1 MKSWGKKFIYVKL
14 CLISPAF
21 EIFINISYITSFIF
35 IYTFLWLNGKYYT
48 DNQILKFTESYI
60 EYETFNNINSPN
72 EFEIYL
78 SFLIN
83 RLYTINTQIDKF
95 PIFVPLNPIRTSFFL
110 NEGCE
115 ENDFNFACY
124 RNFTCVINSL
134 NKSFNHQCNLRYI
147 KKNNFIKEKYFLENL
162 VFSFNGYYSKYDL
175 FKDGEII
182 DITKMNLNE
191 NHHKILGLV
200 NDKNLKFISL
210 QINLKVPS
218 NNNYVDVILGIEM
231 NQFFNDIK
239 KFVTIDVY
247 NTYRPGL
254 NVLFFAMNNIFM
266 ISTIINIVKLIYEM
280 VTKIIWS
287 IHLCSFLNEII
298 DVILIVFLIFYITLD
313 KAISLEVNLKEFE
326 SHLIYSTVRKDIK
339 IIIMIILFG
348 LPIRFLSLLSW
359 WKWISYP
366 FVRVANVLFKMFP
379 GVIIS
384 FITFFIFILFFCLT
398 NYLIFQDIFSEY
410 QSFYYSLLNI
420 FNFKLIIKLYD
431 QSNNS
436 KIFHNLTHS
445 KYVFII
451 VFFELIFFLISFA
464 LFISTFVYLCKKATI
479 IESPK
484 QENEYIVKLKQ
495 IQEKLR
501 ENVENE
507 KIDSIGIKKQ
517 VLWLKLNNK
526 SSSITDTNRYE
537 LILFKNSNQII
548 SFLKYLF
555 ALKPELQFKKLV
567 HKLNIV
573 VEISDYD
580 NLVWEKEDMQINKL
594 IDWLTFVGCKIPL
607 IIFCQKDFSRNFQ
620 MKLFY
625 SYNLIQFI
633 HNKEE
638 LEKIINEKEHSK
650 FNVESNSG
658 FTIISIKKNIISDI

>member
-14 CLISPAF
+14 CIISPAL
-21 EIFINISYITSFIF
+21 EIFINILYMTSFITIF
-35 IYTFLWLNGKYYT
+35 TFLWLNGKYYT
-48 DNQILKFTESYI
+48 DNQIFKFTESYI
-60 EYETFNNINSPN
+60 DHETFNNINSPN
-72 EFEIYL
+72 EFELYL

-83 RLYTINTQIDKF
+83 KLYTLNTNTDMF
-95 PIFVPLNPIRTSFFL
+95 SIFVPLNPIRTSFFL

-115 ENDFNFACY
+115 ENDFNFSCY
-124 RNFTCVINSL
+124 RDFTCVINSL
-134 NKSFNHQCNLRYI
+134 NKSFHHQCNSRYI
-147 KKNNFIKEKYFLENL
+147 NKRPFPKDKYFLESL
-162 VFSFNGYYSKYDL
+162 VYSFNGYYSNYDL
-175 FKDGEII
+175 FKGGEII
-182 DITKMNLNE
+182 DITNKNLNE

-200 NDKNLKFISL
+200 NNKNLKFICL

-218 NNNYVDVILGIEM
+218 NNNYVDIILGIEM
-231 NQFFNDIK
+231 SQYFNDIK
-239 KFVTIDVY
+239 KFVSIEVY
-247 NTYRPGL
+247 NAYRPGL
-254 NVLFFAMNNIFM
+254 NVLFFTMNNIFI
-266 ISTIINIVKLIYEM
+266 ISTIINIIKLIYEM
-280 VTKIIWS
+280 VIKIILS
-287 IHLCSFLNEII
+287 VHLCSFLNEMLDIL
-298 DVILIVFLIFYITLD
+298 LIVFLIFYISLD
-313 KAISLEVNLKEFE
+313 KSISLEVNLQEFE

-339 IIIMIILFG
+339 VIIMVVLFG
-348 LPIRFLSLLSW
+348 LPLRFLSLLSW
-359 WKWISYP
+359 WKWISNP
-366 FVRVANVLFKMFP
+366 FVRLTNVLFKMLP

-410 QSFYYSLLNI
+410 QSFFYSFLNI
-420 FNFKLIIKLYD
+420 FNFKLIVKLYD
-431 QSNNS
+431 QKNQS

-445 KYVFII
+445 KYVFMII
-451 VFFELIFFLISFA
+451 LFELIFFLISFA
-464 LFISTFVYLCKKATI
+464 LFISTFVYLYKKATI

-507 KIDSIGIKKQ
+507 KIDTIGIKKQ

-526 SSSITDTNRYE
+526 SSSITDTNKYE

-580 NLVWEKEDMQINKL
+580 NLAWEKENMQINNL
-594 IDWLTFVGCKIPL
+594 IDWRTFVGCKIPL

-620 MKLFY
+620 MKLFF

-638 LEKIINEKEHSK
+638 LEKIINEKEYSK

-658 FTIISIKKNIISDI
+658 FTINSIKKNIISDI